1 MFRCL
6 GGATLNALMFFFFF
20 FHRMVF
26 KATQVAL
33 LFSDFLVV
41 SEIDSSFLLNKHGDP
56 PPPNFF
62 SGIC

>member
-1 MFRCL
+1 MRSCS
-6 GGATLNALMFFFFF
+6 FFFF

-56 PPPNFF
+56 PPPQFF
-62 SGIC
+62 FRYLLRTV